1 MALTIEDPEIDR
13 LAKTLADATGES
25 IESAVKTAIEQRLT
39 RECPA
44 SDPALFDDLLE
55 ISKGA
60 AALGWKSPD
69 KSSVELL
76 DELYGENGLPARW

>member
-1 MALTIEDPEIDR
+1 MALNIEDPEIDR
-13 LAKTLADATGES
+13 LAKALAEATGETV
-25 IESAVKTAIEQRLT
+25 EAAVRTAIEQRLT
-39 RECPA
+39 RESSV

-76 DELYGENGLPARW
+76 DDLYGENGLPARW